1 MNWDRLHKIT
11 TSRNRFSHSCKVIS
25 KASCFLNI
33 CVWGVLLYLQVPIP
47 WLVLNI
53 SHQYQFLDGFGTL
66 DNDGGWKAWKNLFR
80 FSLAFDWLCVWDL
93 LPCFEIS
100 MSTCYIPKWLTIYCQ
115 WSTNEGNQH
124 KIEWYSF
131 WLQKGVKFSFG
142 YGFQNLNLRLVHDYA
157 CHSIAKMSCTPYK
170 EIWVLTP
177 LWEWFLWSDIQHGCW
192 MGRNCSNG
200 P

>member
-1 MNWDRLHKIT
+1 MNLDRLHKIT
-11 TSRNRFSHSCKVIS
+11 TSRNRFSHSCKVKS
-25 KASCFLNI
+25 KTSCFLNI

-66 DNDGGWKAWKNLFR
+66 DNDGGWKAWKNLFK

-100 MSTCYIPKWLTIYCQ
+100 MSKCYISKWLTIYCQ

-131 WLQKGVKFSFG
+131 
-142 YGFQNLNLRLVHDYA
+142 NLVTKRGQ
-157 CHSIAKMSCTPYK
+157 IFIW
-170 EIWVLTP
+170 IWVSNPQPTIGIWLCLTFHWKSE
-177 LWEWFLWSDIQHGCW
+177 LHTLHRDLSFDAILRAFFVVRLC
-192 MGRNCSNG
+192 
-200 P
+200 